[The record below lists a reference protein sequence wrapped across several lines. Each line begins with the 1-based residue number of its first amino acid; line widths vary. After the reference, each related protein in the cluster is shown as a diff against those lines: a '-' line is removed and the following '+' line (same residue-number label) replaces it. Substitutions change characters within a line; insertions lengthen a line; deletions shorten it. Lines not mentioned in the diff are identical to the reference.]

1 MIAIAINL
9 AEWEQQA
16 MNCPLQLEVVVMNA
30 RINNIIN
37 IMNAQLIVDQLSK
50 DPFNPWGLVAAI
62 ELRLIL
68 KEDYKT
74 LFETLKILPTLNDG
88 EEWERY
94 NAELEAIDLFRK
106 YSQLETEENKSVSVS
121 YHQEVSDITVWYR
134 MGCPSFEE
142 DFIPF

>member
-1 MIAIAINL
+1 
-9 AEWEQQA
+9 
-16 MNCPLQLEVVVMNA
+16 MNA

-74 LFETLKILPTLNDG
+74 LFETLKILPVMDAG

-94 NAELEAIDLFRK
+94 NAELEAIDLLRK
-106 YSQLETEENKSVSVS
+106 YSKVETEANKNVS

-134 MGCPSFEE
+134 MGCPDFEGDE
-142 DFIPF
+142 FIPF

>member
-1 MIAIAINL
+1 
-9 AEWEQQA
+9 
-16 MNCPLQLEVVVMNA
+16 MNT
-30 RINNIIN
+30 RISNIVNIIH
-37 IMNAQLIVDQLSK
+37 AQLICDQLNK

-74 LFETLKILPTLNDG
+74 LFETLKIFPTMDAG

-94 NAELEAIDLFRK
+94 NAELEVIDLFRK
-106 YSQLETEENKSVSVS
+106 YSQLETEENKSVSAS

-134 MGCPSFEE
+134 MGCPAFEGDE
-142 DFIPF
+142 FIPF